1 MIRQDATAVEIYEVI
16 SDVFDIDKSFYA
28 LSKRQREL
36 LDELETNLT
45 YTPAH
50 EIEELRQENE
60 DLKKRLL
67 LAEKQQSA
75 LLHVVNNE
83 LKEATHL
90 ISRGIERSLLLL
102 KI

>member
-1 MIRQDATAVEIYEVI
+1 M
-16 SDVFDIDKSFYA
+16 
-28 LSKRQREL
+28 
-36 LDELETNLT
+36 
-45 YTPAH
+45 
-50 EIEELRQENE
+50 
-60 DLKKRLL
+60 KKRLL